1 MTPADAATLPAPTDP
16 ALATRLALMREIA
29 DRAEP
34 ICLEHYQS
42 PSLRVERKPDGS
54 VVTPADKDTE
64 QMARELIHQHF
75 PQDHITGEEFPQ
87 HEGSSDYRWIIDP
100 IDGTDSYTRGI
111 HTFANLIAVA
121 EDNTP
126 VLGLANFPALGERLT
141 AATGHGCTWT
151 APHHPPKPAA
161 VSTEPSTENAVIEL
175 TRPKTFANKSLKHL
189 FDELALATAKT
200 RGWSDAYAF
209 ALVATGRI
217 DAAIALRM
225 NIWDVAP
232 FQPIITEAGGTITE
246 WDGTTPITGASTLA
260 TNNALHEPLQRIIN
274 NAEEQ
279 TP

>member
-64 QMARELIHQHF
+64 RMARDLIHQHF

-111 HTFANLIAVA
+111 HTFANLIAVK
-121 EDNTP
+121 
-126 VLGLANFPALGERLT
+126 L
-141 AATGHGCTWT
+141 
-151 APHHPPKPAA
+151 
-161 VSTEPSTENAVIEL
+161 PSTRRTTHRRNR
-175 TRPKTFANKSLKHL
+175 TRLHM
-189 FDELALATAKT
+189 D
-200 RGWSDAYAF
+200 R
-209 ALVATGRI
+209 
-217 DAAIALRM
+217 
-225 NIWDVAP
+225 AP
-232 FQPIITEAGGTITE
+232 PPTSTSPCLQPITHRKRTHR
-246 WDGTTPITGASTLA
+246 DHTTKDLRQKVT
-260 TNNALHEPLQRIIN
+260 
-274 NAEEQ
+274 Q
-279 TP
+279 TPLR